1 MKTIKQA
8 AKEYAD
14 TKAPVVVSGTKITNT
29 IDDLNLYSKTDFT
42 EGAKFAQQFIS
53 IEDELPIEGKPV
65 LLFSRDWIDEDFCPD
80 GVREGVYFDEIF
92 VSAKWN
98 NIHDCYDTKT
108 DIPTHWRPT
117 ERK

>member
-1 MKTIKQA
+1 MKTIKQSA
-8 AKEYAD
+8 IEYANKNHFRFINNIGREVD
-14 TKAPVVVSGTKITNT
+14 IKA
-29 IDDLNLYSKTDFT
+29 F
-42 EGAKFAQQFIS
+42 EAGAKFAQQFIS

-80 GVREGVYFDEIF
+80 GVREGVYFDGIF
-92 VSAKWN
+92 ISAKWN

>member
-8 AKEYAD
+8 AKEFAESEIMETYD
-14 TKAPVVVSGTKITNT
+14 SLIEELKRISFIH
-29 IDDLNLYSKTDFT
+29 
-42 EGAKFAQQFIS
+42 GAKFAQQFIS

-98 NIHDCYDTKT
+98 SIHDCYDTKT
-108 DIPTHWRPT
+108 DIPTHWRPIK
-117 ERK
+117 RK